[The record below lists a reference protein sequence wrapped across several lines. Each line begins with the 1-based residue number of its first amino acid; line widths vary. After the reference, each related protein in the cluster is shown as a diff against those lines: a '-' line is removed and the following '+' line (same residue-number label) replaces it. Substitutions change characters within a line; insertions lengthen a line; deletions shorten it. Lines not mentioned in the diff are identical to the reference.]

1 MHRHSIRGLSARV
14 CLSLA
19 RQDASA
25 VKCDA
30 AFMGAFTQGFADHF
44 LHLGVPGVFMD
55 EPGLTMAWRE
65 GCAAASCL
73 GAENPGSAIPLGYD
87 VSGLMH

>member
-1 MHRHSIRGLSARV
+1 MHRQFIRGLSARV

-55 EPGLTMAWRE
+55 EPGLTLAWQE
-65 GCAAASCL
+65 GCVAASCL
-73 GAENPGSAIPLGYD
+73 GTCSPGLALPLGCD
-87 VSGLMH
+87 VSGQMH